1 MAKLDRLVWADG
13 MSFTAFG
20 VRVGVRVN
28 NKATLKALIARLPP
42 GSQPS
47 NIRTTDHLY
56 SMTGFANGSNGRVR
70 RFNLGYWN
78 LMRFARTTSFDD
90 LLEQFESH
98 LQLVVAEY
106 APRRVFVHAG
116 VVEWKGKAILI
127 PGLSFSG
134 KSTLVAELLR
144 AGATYYS
151 DEYAVIDA
159 NGRVHP
165 YARALRLRSADAV
178 RVKRMRAED
187 FGAATGSKALPVGL
201 IVTTRFKDGAHWRPR
216 ELTRGKAVLELLANT
231 VSARSQPE
239 MALSFLT
246 NAVASA
252 TSLKGARGEAKEI
265 VKKLL
270 ELAEQSQYR
279 PRQQLDQ
286 PRHHY
291 STRSRAVPTHC

>member
-1 MAKLDRLVWADG
+1 MSKLDRLVWADG

-28 NKATLKALIARLPP
+28 SKATLKALVARLPP
-42 GSQPS
+42 GAKPS
-47 NIRTTDHLY
+47 NVGTTDHLY
-56 SMTGFANGSNGRVR
+56 SMTGFANGSNERVT

-78 LMRFARTTSFDD
+78 LLRFARTRSFDD
-90 LLEQFESH
+90 LIDQFESH
-98 LQLVVAEY
+98 VQLTVAEF

-116 VVEWKGKAILI
+116 VVEWKGKAILF

-151 DEYAVIDA
+151 DEYAVIDR

-165 YARALRLRSADAV
+165 YARKLRMRSDDAV
-178 RVKRMRAED
+178 RRMRARD
-187 FGAATGSKALPVGL
+187 FGADTGSKSLPIGL
-201 IVTTRFKDGAHWRPR
+201 VVTTRFKEGARWRPR

-231 VSARSQPE
+231 VSARSQPQ

-246 NAVASA
+246 KAVATA
-252 TSLKGARGEAKEI
+252 TSLKGTRGEARQI
-265 VKKLL
+265 V
-270 ELAEQSQYR
+270 EWLAK
-279 PRQQLDQ
+279 
-286 PRHHY
+286 
-291 STRSRAVPTHC
+291 A